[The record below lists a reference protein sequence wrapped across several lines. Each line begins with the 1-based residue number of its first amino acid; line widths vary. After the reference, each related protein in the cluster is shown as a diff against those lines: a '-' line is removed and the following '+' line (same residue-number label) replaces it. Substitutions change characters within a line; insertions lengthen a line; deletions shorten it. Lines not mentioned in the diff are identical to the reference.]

1 MPLSN
6 QGMSGPFSS
15 EVCSGGLP
23 SVCCGLLGAGGVTGV
38 TGASGLA
45 VPPVSPPEDELP
57 LPLLSGVVG
66 RKGWFGVVS
75 PSIEG
80 GAGVTD
86 G

>member
-57 LPLLSGVVG
+57 PLLSGVVG

-75 PSIEG
+75 PPVEG